1 MNLLKSLNNYSKQI
15 YNYFFNYNINKLTTF
30 AQDPSKIIR
39 ILEHALFHKEYILL
53 TYQNG
58 CTEIGQL
65 IKRTSA
71 GRFVLDRY
79 MRFSPPTSWPLPAPL
94 RRWALC
100 PWLAAPSPGKPT

>member
-15 YNYFFNYNINKLTTF
+15 YNYFFTYNINKLTTF
-30 AQDPSKIIR
+30 AQDPGKIIR

-58 CTEIGQL
+58 KTEIGQL

-71 GRFVLDRY
+71 GRFVLDL
-79 MRFSPPTSWPLPAPL
+79 SLIHI
-94 RRWALC
+94 
-100 PWLAAPSPGKPT
+100 

>member
-71 GRFVLDRY
+71 GRFVLDKDEI
-79 MRFSPPTSWPLPAPL
+79 TDLGKIPAAKKI
-94 RRWALC
+94 WDQ
-100 PWLAAPSPGKPT
+100 SED

>member
-1 MNLLKSLNNYSKQI
+1 MNLLKSLNNYSKQL
-15 YNYFFNYNINKLTTF
+15 YNYFFKYNINKLTTF

-71 GRFVLDRY
+71 GRFVLDSYDSNIIRIIDLNEI
-79 MRFSPPTSWPLPAPL
+79 FNVETA
-94 RRWALC
+94 
-100 PWLAAPSPGKPT
+100 